1 MQRKAAKEQPRFSSL
16 LALAGC
22 TPMGPGSS
30 QTPDTTQSLE
40 DRDDS
45 ATCIRDGERF
55 LFQRFRWSLAAI
67 LLSMGSRSRAGDRL
81 DD

>member
-1 MQRKAAKEQPRFSSL
+1 M

-30 QTPDTTQSLE
+30 QTPDITQSLE

-67 LLSMGSRSRAGDRL
+67 LLSMVQVTLGRDLSRPEEGLSVN
-81 DD
+81 